1 MTILYVVVSILL
13 KVIFGFDLNDQ
24 LTIEVFAFCKWLV
37 LAGAGITIAKVAKGK
52 TNSDNDESQ
61 IDTVDERKFYIQ
73 PYTIKLNGYLLDS
86 EEFEIKPAI
95 NRICT
100 VSEVGGS
107 GRYLP
112 RQQTRFSGGT

>member
-1 MTILYVVVSILL
+1 MSNPINKFFNNKRWNEVKTRKIVLIFAIVMTILYVVISVLL

-61 IDTVDERKFYIQ
+61 IDTTDAD
-73 PYTIKLNGYLLDS
+73 YTMEDDN
-86 EEFEIKPAI
+86 
-95 NRICT
+95 
-100 VSEVGGS
+100 
-107 GRYLP
+107 
-112 RQQTRFSGGT
+112 Q